1 MKINSYTDI
10 PSSSSQVSQVSQT
23 SQAAT
28 NNAQKASQG
37 AAETAKSTGNSAGV
51 QVSMSTMARSLEK
64 PEANSASVVDTA
76 KVNAMK
82 TAIQNGTFTVNH
94 DAIADKLLSN
104 AQEMLNGAPTPQD
117 TPQ

>member
-10 PSSSSQVSQVSQT
+10 PSSSSPVSQT
-23 SQAAT
+23 AQAAS

-37 AAETAKSTGNSAGV
+37 AAETAKSTGNSPGV
-51 QVSMSTMARSLEK
+51 QVSMSTMARSMEK
-64 PEANSASVVDTA
+64 PESVTASDVDTA

-82 TAIQNGTFTVNH
+82 AAIQNGTFTVNH

-104 AQEMLNGAPTPQD
+104 AQEMMNSTATPEGL
-117 TPQ
+117 PQ